1 MSAPNE
7 TGSESGALIFN
18 EMDPIPEIPP
28 DAESA
33 WKKVEA
39 KCTSEPLKLGM
50 QLRLGG
56 LTMRDAAGRCGI
68 SDRAIR
74 GGLDRYGLSDIARRV
89 TSHAVVDNHREIAL
103 KATHM
108 QLENLDSGSVDKDLA
123 VVGGISTDKIRDYE
137 GWRNRRGGEENLGD
151 CLIEIAERIVKG
163 GGKLDLT
170 IEGPASDP
178 VESARDV
185 TPQAGEGSD
194 PCLGKW
200 NQ

>member
-1 MSAPNE
+1 MSRPNE
-7 TGSESGALIFN
+7 SGSESGALIFS
-18 EMDPIPEIPP
+18 ETDPIPAVPP

-33 WKKVEA
+33 WKKVEE

-56 LTMRDAAGRCGI
+56 LTMRDAAVRCGI

-89 TSHAVVDNHREIAL
+89 ASNAVVDNHREIAL

-108 QLENLDSGSVDKDLA
+108 QLEKLDNGEVDKELA

-137 GWRNRRGGEENLGD
+137 GWKNRRGGEENLGD
-151 CLIEIAERIVKG
+151 CLIEIAERVVRSG
-163 GGKLDLT
+163 GRLDLT
-170 IEGPASDP
+170 IEGSANDP

-185 TPQAGEGSD
+185 TPGPANGRSSQ
-194 PCLGKW
+194 
-200 NQ
+200 